1 MAEDNLTYLQIYW
14 NNFRVI
20 NYLFIYYIIIIIIY
34 SPILLVDFARFFERE
49 REEKIF
55 FPL

>member
-20 NYLFIYYIIIIIIY
+20 NYLFIYYIIIIY
-34 SPILLVDFARFFERE
+34 SPILLVDFAHFFERE
-49 REEKIF
+49 KEEKIF
-55 FPL
+55 FSL

>member
-55 FPL
+55 FSL

>member
-20 NYLFIYYIIIIIIY
+20 NYLFIYYIIIIIY
-34 SPILLVDFARFFERE
+34 SPILLVDFAHFFERE
-49 REEKIF
+49 KEEKIF
-55 FPL
+55 FSL

>member
-20 NYLFIYYIIIIIIY
+20 NYLFIYYITIIY

-55 FPL
+55 FSL